1 MPSLAHPPDDVV
13 RPVGGPHD
21 LRGDEDDVEEV
32 AEEEEAQ
39 GGELSLGP
47 DSIHLKST
55 EDSYLI
61 KGMRTKCSTNRTTR
75 LGTQRTSASGCYG
88 SY

>member
-1 MPSLAHPPDDVV
+1 MPSLAHPPNDVV

-39 GGELSLGP
+39 RRELTVGGTPIQHTFKFGNKKDSFTNILLLKILG
-47 DSIHLKST
+47 IQGFL
-55 EDSYLI
+55 LI
-61 KGMRTKCSTNRTTR
+61 LTV
-75 LGTQRTSASGCYG
+75 
-88 SY
+88 